1 MKHGYGEI
9 SRIRRYLKCNVE
21 IKRGRVEVREMSRMR
36 EDVSAVH
43 GEVKLRR
50 VKLAS
55 MIINYHNKCQI
66 KALV

>member
-1 MKHGYGEI
+1 MKC
-9 SRIRRYLKCNVE
+9 SVE